1 MLLEYGIV
9 FMTRKAIK
17 GSVIASH
24 LADHAVEDY
33 EPLDFDLPDDDVLV
47 IGDDEGRVSGGHF
60 ILMEQ

>member
-1 MLLEYGIV
+1 
-9 FMTRKAIK
+9 MTRKAIK
-17 GSVIASH
+17 GSIIVDH